1 MDTNRSV
8 PHTWAIISTLPPSW
22 QALKFIGLQ
31 PSLNSFLIA
40 FTTLSKV
47 LFTVNCVFDRLRNFG
62 IWLYRGIRGDDTRIN
77 SYSFNRFNYYYCV
90 YMGMERIYYYFFG
103 SEGNFGVDDD
113 ISRVGRGCW
122 QFEFS
127 HVLGELL
134 CEARN
139 VFLRALKKQDGRG
152 KHDVL
157 SFISYFSSP
166 F

>member
-1 MDTNRSV
+1 MCS
-8 PHTWAIISTLPPSW
+8 
-22 QALKFIGLQ
+22 IGSRILG
-31 PSLNSFLIA
+31 FDCIA
-40 FTTLSKV
+40 GLEAM
-47 LFTVNCVFDRLRNFG
+47 
-62 IWLYRGIRGDDTRIN
+62 IRG
-77 SYSFNRFNYYYCV
+77 SYSFNRFNYYCCV
-90 YMGMERIYYYFFG
+90 YMGMERIYYYFR

-113 ISRVGRGCW
+113 ISRIGRGCW

-127 HVLGELL
+127 HVFGELL